1 MIDPE
6 IPIQGRCPGA
16 GSGGFYSLAPREPF
30 KPPTL
35 SL

>member
-1 MIDPE
+1 MIDPV
-6 IPIQGRCPGA
+6 IPIQGRCQRGV
-16 GSGGFYSLAPREPF
+16 YSLAPREPF